1 MKGLKLLLVLGVLI
15 CGIGFI
21 VLDGAQY
28 IRDPQALT
36 LLIESTGWR
45 SIVLFSCLFILGGSL
60 GVPPALFA
68 VAAGLLWPFSIAF
81 GISYCAGLGAAG
93 LGFFLS
99 RYLARDFC
107 AAHIPA
113 RLKQFNRSLETTGLR
128 SVILLRLAFYLFP
141 PVNWMLGLSR
151 VGLSDYLCGTM
162 IGMLPTTIL
171 SVLLGHGVLA
181 WLASRSPLTLA
192 TAAAG
197 LGLLILIWRTGR
209 RYLPDNNLAVNGKEP
224 EKAHP
229 PGQDPNDKLPGEKA
243 AVSLSELR
251 RAAGTFFRLAGQAFY
266 PPKPYS
272 RPPSLRRFCSMLVF
286 LPAFALLQTLHWSA
300 LLLDE
305 VLFPDYRQVRPDGA
319 VFVVGIPRSG
329 TTFLHRVLA
338 RDRER
343 FTTLRL
349 WELVFAPAIC
359 EKLILLGAAR
369 IDGFFGS
376 PVRRLASLI
385 SKRLTPSFDKV
396 HRLSLTEPEED
407 FLLLTPVLACFL
419 LIVPFPFAPE
429 MQNLARFDE
438 KLSHAERKRVIEFYK
453 AMLQR
458 HLYVFGSHRILLSKN
473 VSFTPML
480 RSLHTTLPKARFVIC
495 IRSPQEA
502 LASQISAMEGSWRL
516 FGNDFG
522 FEFFESQWLEL
533 MDYYFAH
540 LVEMSAHIPKQQH
553 LVVEMGA
560 MRSDLQDCVRRLYQR
575 FHFSLTDRYTALL
588 REETQAAAS
597 YRSSHHYSLEAYGL
611 NPEDIRQ
618 RYSRMYGKLSKA
630 SRL

>member
-1 MKGLKLLLVLGVLI
+1 MKGLKLLLGLGVLV
-15 CGIGFI
+15 CGILFI
-21 VLDGAQY
+21 VLGGAQY

-36 LLIESTGWR
+36 ILIESTGWR
-45 SIVLFSCLFILGGSL
+45 SILLFSFLFILGGAL

-68 VAAGLLWPFSIAF
+68 VAAGILWPFSIAF
-81 GISYCAGLGAAG
+81 GISYCAGLAAAG

-113 RLKQFNRSLETTGLR
+113 RLKQFNRSFEKTGLR
-128 SVILLRLAFYLFP
+128 SVILLRLALYLFP

-151 VGLSDYLCGTM
+151 VGVSDYLWGTM

-171 SVLLGHGVLA
+171 SVLLGHGVLL
-181 WLASRSPLTLA
+181 WLVTRSPLTLA
-192 TAAAG
+192 AAGAG
-197 LGLLILIWRTGR
+197 LGLLILIWQAGR
-209 RYLPDNNLAVNGKEP
+209 RYLPDNNRAPNREESGSTHPCGQALNDLLPV
-224 EKAHP
+224 EK
-229 PGQDPNDKLPGEKA
+229 L
-243 AVSLSELR
+243 AVSLSELG
-251 RAAGTFFRLAGQAFY
+251 RAAGTFFRLAGRTFW
-266 PPKPYS
+266 PPKPYR
-272 RPPSLRRFCSMLVF
+272 RPPSLRRLCSMLVF
-286 LPAFALLQTLHWSA
+286 LPIFALFQGLHWSA
-300 LLLDE
+300 FLLDE
-305 VLFPDYRQVRPDGA
+305 ALFPGYRQVQPEEA

-343 FTTLRL
+343 FTNLRL
-349 WELVFAPAIC
+349 WELIFAPAIC
-359 EKLILLGAAR
+359 EKLIFLGAAR

-376 PVRRLASLI
+376 PVRRLATLI
-385 SKRLTPSFDKV
+385 SDRLISSFDKV

-407 FLLLTPVLACFL
+407 FLLLTPILACFL

-429 MQNLARFDE
+429 IQNLARFDE

-480 RSLHTTLPKARFVIC
+480 KSLYTAFPKARFVIC
-495 IRSPQEA
+495 IREPQEA

-522 FEFFESQWLEL
+522 FELFENRWLEL

-540 LVEMSAHIPKQQH
+540 LVEMSANIPKQQG
-553 LVVEMGA
+553 LVVEMDA
-560 MRSDLQDCVRRLYQR
+560 MRSDLQACVCRIYQR
-575 FHFSLTDRYTALL
+575 FHFSLTDRYAAIV
-588 REETQAAAS
+588 REEAQSAAS
-597 YRSSHHYSLEAYGL
+597 YRSAHIHSLEAYGL
-611 NPEDIRQ
+611 DPEDIRQ
-618 RYSRMYGKLSKA
+618 RYSQMYVKLA
-630 SRL
+630 TAGRL